1 MELGVKNSL
10 KNIKPK
16 TESNDKDLTTDL
28 NPTIFFGIFNQS
40 SIFGKAQDNET
51 FLSYSDFDKLYS
63 DYDDCPNERYDK
75 LISPQFENALN
86 NAHKRIWLIDGYL
99 NKSDYRLKLESIL
112 KSLQAVQVCF
122 TADVR
127 IFFKSDMSKS
137 DIITL
142 LDKHNRVLSENKR
155 AEIQYRFF
163 KGPPIH
169 DRFAIIDDVLWHFG
183 SDVGSTNKSIHAT
196 SYGWNAVSLK
206 AVKFFEDFWSAGYE
220 K

>member
-1 MELGVKNSL
+1 MELWVENSL

-28 NPTIFFGIFNQS
+28 NPKIFFGIFNQS
-40 SIFGKAQDNET
+40 SISGKVQDNET
-51 FLSYSDFDKLYS
+51 FLSYSDFKALYRQYK
-63 DYDDCPNERYDK
+63 DYPNKEYDK
-75 LISPQFENALN
+75 LISPQFKNALN

-99 NKSDYRLKLESIL
+99 STPNYRFKFEELIVLLSRRMCYL
-112 KSLQAVQVCF
+112 D
-122 TADVR
+122 DVR
-127 IFFKSDMSKS
+127 IFFDKDKNQS
-137 DIITL
+137 DIQEL
-142 LDKHNRVLSENKR
+142 LDLYNEELISKR
-155 AEIQYRFF
+155 LPEIKCKFF
-163 KGPPIH
+163 TNYPIH

-206 AVKFFEDFWSAGYE
+206 AVKFFEEFWSTGYE